1 MTQAIPRRN
10 ARASFARNVLWS
22 FLGTGLPMLV
32 ALPAVPQ
39 LIRGLGTARFG
50 VLSLAWMIVGYF
62 SLFDLGLGRALTKVV
77 AEKLGKGQEESI
89 PALVWS
95 AMVLMTA
102 LGLVGAAVTLAVSP
116 YLVHQ
121 VLEIPADLR
130 AESLS
135 SFYLLA
141 LSIPVVIGST
151 GLRGLLEAHQLFG
164 LANAVR
170 VPLGVVTY
178 LGPLGALSF
187 SRSLTA
193 MVAVLVVARLLSLV
207 AYLALC
213 LVQFP
218 ELRRPRR
225 PEAEGMRQLLSFG
238 GWMTVSNVV
247 GPLLLY
253 LGRFLIAALLSAEA
267 VAYFSTPYEVVAG
280 LLVIPGVLVGVLFPA
295 FAQLIQEDPD
305 RAARLYRRGQLLTL
319 LAMLPPVLL
328 VLLLARTGLA
338 WWIDA
343 EFAAQGHRVARWL
356 ALGVFINSF
365 GHVAQALVQA
375 SGRPD
380 LTAKL
385 HVAELVAYLPYLWL
399 LTARAGID
407 GAAMAW
413 VVRVTIS
420 TSVLVWMAHAC
431 IRGSVSRAT

>member
-10 ARASFARNVLWS
+10 VRASFARNVLWS

-32 ALPAVPQ
+32 ALPVVPQ

-50 VLSLAWMIVGYF
+50 VLSLAWMVVGYF

-77 AEKLGKGQEESI
+77 AEKLGQRREEDI

-95 AMVLMTA
+95 AMTLMTA
-102 LGLVGAAVTLAVSP
+102 LGLVGAGVTLALSS
-116 YLVHQ
+116 YLVNH
-121 VLEIPADLR
+121 VLEIPAELR
-130 AESLS
+130 SESLR

-151 GLRGLLEAHQLFG
+151 GLRGLLEAHQRFG
-164 LANAVR
+164 LVNAVR
-170 VPLGVVTY
+170 VPLGLVTY
-178 LGPLGALSF
+178 LGPLAALPF

-193 MVAVLVVARLLSLV
+193 MVVVLVVARVLSLA
-207 AYLALC
+207 AYLALS
-213 LVQFP
+213 LVLFP
-218 ELRRPRR
+218 ALRRPRR
-225 PEAEGMRQLLSFG
+225 PEGEAMRRMLSFG

-253 LGRFLIAALLSAEA
+253 MGRFLIAALVSAEA
-267 VAYFSTPYEVVAG
+267 VAYFSAPYEVVAG

-295 FAQLIQEDPD
+295 FAQLFQEDPA
-305 RAARLYRRGQLLTL
+305 RAVRLYRRGQLLTL
-319 LAMLPPVLL
+319 LAMLPPALL
-328 VLLLARTGLA
+328 ILLLARTGLA

-356 ALGVFINSF
+356 ALGVFVNSF

-375 SGRPD
+375 YGRPD

-385 HVAELVAYLPYLWL
+385 HVAELVAYLPYLWWF
-399 LTARAGID
+399 TARAGID
-407 GAAMAW
+407 GAAIAW
-413 VVRVTIS
+413 VIRVTIS
-420 TSVLVWMAHAC
+420 STALALIASAC
-431 IRGSVSRAT
+431 TRGSLSRRT